1 MSTTRAVPPEFSDS
15 VPRDLQERL
24 RGLRARYG
32 RHRADSAG
40 YRFEVATNRRR
51 FQLAEI
57 RKQIAELEER
67 ARVIESELEG
77 FGKGML
83 VLVREEIAAYES
95 EFPEAWSPTGVPGF
109 RIWVLDEGR
118 LVGAR
123 RPWTDPEFEARCN
136 AFPDSDEIPH
146 TDERCGR
153 LGCGVYATRD
163 LRPLLDS
170 HVRESDRGYAA
181 GRVEMSGK
189 VVEHEDGYRAQR
201 ATVVSIALIGRN
213 RQVCSSEPQV
223 IRAVF
228 RDPDAALRGAHS
240 TALRTPVL
248 PTIERHLEKGMNQWT

>member
-1 MSTTRAVPPEFSDS
+1 MSTTRAVPPEFSSS

-24 RGLRARYG
+24 RALRARYG

-67 ARVIESELEG
+67 ARVIESELQG

-123 RPWTDPEFEARCN
+123 RPWTEPEFEATCN

-153 LGCGVYATRD
+153 LGCGVYATRE
-163 LRPLLDS
+163 LRPLLES
-170 HVRESDRGYAA
+170 HVREGDCGYAA

-189 VVEHEDGYRAQR
+189 VVEHEDGYRAQK
-201 ATVVSIALIGRN
+201 AIVVAVALIGRD
-213 RQVCSSEPQV
+213 REVYTTDRSV
-223 IRAVF
+223 IQLIF
-228 RDPDAALRGAHS
+228 RNPVAALDAPASRK
-240 TALRTPVL
+240 LRTPVL
-248 PTIERHLEKGMNQWT
+248 PLLEQHLQERTDEWI